1 MGEGNERRYTRAFD
15 DETAM
20 KIIEV
25 LLHQKPRVVRKCH
38 VSSAPTARS
47 SCAVAG

>member
-25 LLHQKPRVVRKCH
+25 LLIKSR
-38 VSSAPTARS
+38 A
-47 SCAVAG
+47 